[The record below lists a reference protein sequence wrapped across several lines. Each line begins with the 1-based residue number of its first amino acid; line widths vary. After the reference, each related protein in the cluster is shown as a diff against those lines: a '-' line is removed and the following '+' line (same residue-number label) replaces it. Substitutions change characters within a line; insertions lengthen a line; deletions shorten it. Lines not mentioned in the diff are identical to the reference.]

1 MYTVKSSEDLQASLQ
16 QVLELLERGRVL
28 EELARRQ
35 GGPQH
40 QLLEDLTRRQNLA
53 ALHNRLKAL
62 HPADLGFIL
71 EALPPR
77 ERLTAWAQV
86 PPRQAG
92 EALVE
97 VSEGVRASLLEGTPR
112 PALLEILRNLDP
124 DDLAYLAE
132 AVPADVLEEAT
143 GPLSAQDR
151 SWVRASFRP
160 GSVGQLMTQ
169 EVVTTREE
177 RTCAEVLA
185 ELRSRGELPPQTDAV
200 FVVDARNVLRGVLPL
215 HSLLTAAPDRA
226 MPNLWAPP
234 AVAFT
239 PDDPARQAA
248 QAFERYDLVSAP
260 VVDERG
266 KLVGRL
272 TVDAVMDFLRR
283 EAELKAL
290 QRAGLRGE
298 EDLFAPSWDSARNR
312 ALWLGINLAT
322 AFVASRVIGLFEE
335 TIAGLV
341 ALATLMPIVAS
352 VGGNTGNQTV
362 ALVIRAL
369 ALDQLSWG
377 NMPHL
382 FRKELA
388 VAVINGLAWGA
399 VMGLF
404 AYLLYRS
411 LPLGMVMAAA
421 ILLNL
426 LVAAVVGLAVPL
438 LLRRLGRDP
447 AQGSSVLLTFT
458 TDGMGF
464 LIFLGLAHVFLR

>member
-1 MYTVKSSEDLQASLQ
+1 MYTVKSSEELQVSLQ
-16 QVLELLERGRVL
+16 QVLELLERSRVL
-28 EELARRQ
+28 EDLARRQ
-35 GGPQH
+35 GGPQ
-40 QLLEDLTRRQNLA
+40 QKLLEDLTRRQSMA
-53 ALHNRLKAL
+53 ALHNRLKSL
-62 HPADLGFIL
+62 HPADLAFIL

-77 ERLTAWAQV
+77 ERLQAWAEV
-86 PPRQAG
+86 LPRQAG

-97 VSEGVRASLLEGTPR
+97 VSEGARASLLEGTPR
-112 PALLEILRNLDP
+112 PALLEILRDLDP

-132 AVPADVLEEAT
+132 AVPPDVIEEAT
-143 GPLSAQDR
+143 GGLSAQDR
-151 SWVRASFRP
+151 SWVRTSFPP
-160 GSVGQLMTQ
+160 GSVGQLMTR

-177 RTCAEVLA
+177 STCTDVLS
-185 ELRSRGELPPQTDAV
+185 ELRSRGELPPQTDAL

-215 HSLLTAAPDRA
+215 HALLTSAPDHA
-226 MPNLWAPP
+226 MARLWSPP
-234 AVAFT
+234 AAAFM

-272 TVDAVMDFLRR
+272 TVDTVMDFLRR

-312 ALWLGINLAT
+312 AMWLGINLAT

-369 ALDQLSWG
+369 ALDQLSWAS
-377 NMPHL
+377 MPHL
-382 FRKELA
+382 LRKELA
-388 VAVINGLAWGA
+388 VAVINGLGWGT

-404 AYLLYRS
+404 AYVLYRS
-411 LPLGMVMAAA
+411 LPLGMVMAVA

-438 LLRRLGRDP
+438 FLRRLGRDP

-464 LIFLGLAHVFLR
+464 LIFLGLARAFL